1 MRSDNTLTNM
11 GLFIRNDFNSDML
24 GFWPEC
30 QKPTLCTAFPLFPA
44 EGETLLNPLQNCAKK
59 VAKINV
65 QEVIPIDELQ
75 PS

>member
-1 MRSDNTLTNM
+1 MS
-11 GLFIRNDFNSDML
+11 
-24 GFWPEC
+24 
-30 QKPTLCTAFPLFPA
+30 TLCMAFPSFPA
-44 EGETLLNPLQNCAKK
+44 EGETLLNPLQNCAKT